1 MSKHIPNIITSVRIA
16 LLPFVYLFYLTHW
29 FAYSQYIAIAIFIIA
44 AATDFLDGMIARKY
58 NLVSNIGKMLDPIA
72 DKMLF
77 YTGLFLIIVTGILPL
92 WAAAIIYVINLCR
105 DFAIDCLRMIAATKG
120 TVLAANIFGK
130 IKTMIAFVALPWL
143 LLQGCLPTDW
153 VGLLAFQIIG
163 YVLIG
168 LQTFFCLLS
177 GLIYLIQNRQVFVEV
192 KALFPR

>member
-16 LLPFVYLFYLTHW
+16 LLPFVYLFYLTN
-29 FAYSQYIAIAIFIIA
+29 FVPYSQYIAIAIFLVA
-44 AATDFLDGMIARKY
+44 AVTDFLDGKIARKY
-58 NLVSNIGKMLDPIA
+58 NLVSNVGKMLDPIA
-72 DKMLF
+72 DKMLS
-77 YTGLFLIIVTGILPL
+77 YTGLFLIIVTGIVPL
-92 WAAAIIYVINLCR
+92 WAAVIVYVINLCR

-130 IKTMIAFVALPWL
+130 IKTTVAFVALPWL

-153 VGLLAFQIIG
+153 AGLLAFQIVG

-177 GLIYLIQNRQVFVEV
+177 GMIYLIQNRQVLSDV
-192 KALFPR
+192 KA

>member
-16 LLPFVYLFYLTHW
+16 LLPFVYFFYLTN
-29 FAYSQYIAIAIFIIA
+29 FVPYSQYIAIAIFLVA
-44 AATDFLDGMIARKY
+44 AVTDFLDGKIARKY
-58 NLVSNIGKMLDPIA
+58 NLVSNVGKMLDPIA
-72 DKMLF
+72 DKMLS

-92 WAAAIIYVINLCR
+92 WAAVIVYVINLCR

-130 IKTMIAFVALPWL
+130 IKTTVAFVALPWL

-153 VGLLAFQIIG
+153 AGLLAFQIIG

-177 GLIYLIQNRQVFVEV
+177 GMIYLIQNRQVLSDV
-192 KALFPR
+192 KA

>member
-1 MSKHIPNIITSVRIA
+1 MSKHIPNIITTVRIA
-16 LLPFVYLFYLTHW
+16 LLQFVYFFYLTN
-29 FAYSQYIAIAIFIIA
+29 FIPYSQYIAIAIFIIA
-44 AATDFLDGMIARKY
+44 ALTDFLDGKIARKY

-72 DKMLF
+72 DKMLS

-92 WAAAIIYVINLCR
+92 WATVIVYVINLCR
-105 DFAIDCLRMIAATKG
+105 DFAIDCLRMIAASNG

-130 IKTMIAFVALPWL
+130 IKTMIAFIALPWL

-153 VGLLAFQIIG
+153 NSLLAFQIIG

-177 GLIYLIQNRQVFVEV
+177 GIIYLVQNRQVLLDV
-192 KALFPR
+192 KA